1 MKMKKPLYKRADT
14 TYLSAQ
20 RYRDLSEKIEEL
32 EIRLNNLEASTKNNS
47 IDITRILRK
56 IKEIEEKTFYLIVK
70 K

>member
-1 MKMKKPLYKRADT
+1 MRKPLYRVST

-20 RYRDLSEKIEEL
+20 RYKDLSEKIEEL
-32 EIRLNNLEASTKNNS
+32 EIRLNNLEASTKNNN